1 MPDVLC
7 PLKARFAAI
16 AFLALAATI
25 APAAQTPQWPP
36 PSGVE
41 ARMRELQAVIGS
53 RDATGAQ
60 REAARAELSN
70 LLKSPAGQ
78 ARATRDEKPTRPRAA
93 IEPLPPMVKPADGTL
108 PSPPGVARMEVIIP
122 PKSVVIPSTGSVA
135 TPSSRFAIDPRTGAV
150 LHEIPGGYIDPRT
163 GQVVPK

>member
-1 MPDVLC
+1 MTARRAVL
-7 PLKARFAAI
+7 AS
-16 AFLALAATI
+16 LALTASIAAAVET
-25 APAAQTPQWPP
+25 AQWPP

-60 REAARAELSN
+60 REAARTELSN

-78 ARATRDEKPTRPRAA
+78 ARSSRDERPVRPRAA
-93 IEPLPPMVKPADGTL
+93 IEPLPPMVKPAEGAL
-108 PSPPGVARMEVIIP
+108 PAPPGVARMEVIVP
-122 PKSVVIPSTGSVA
+122 PKSVVIPGTGSVA

-163 GQVVPK
+163 GQVTPR